1 MVEPPFR
8 LLAITPPEGAINP
21 SIVDAWA
28 PASALG
34 VAVLLRHPGASL
46 DELASMIRDGRLR
59 GVAERFSSK
68 RIPLLLSL
76 GAAELGH
83 LALIGGVEGL
93 RERTGAPI
101 CGVQLRGDPTPAQ
114 VEELRRSF
122 GPGWLGR
129 SCHGAPT
136 GVDGPVDYTCV
147 APIFPPTTVQA
158 GRVKAAA
165 GLGVLRAWSDRPQAR
180 IFALGGVGP
189 TTAESCLAAGA
200 WGLAGIGLFFGD
212 PARVGEDVASVVQI
226 VDRHLRDV
234 RPLPQR

>member
-8 LLAITPPEGAINP
+8 LLAITPPEGATNP

-28 PASALG
+28 SASAHG
-34 VAVLLRHPGASL
+34 VAVLLRHPGAPL
-46 DELASMIRDGRLR
+46 RELASMIREGRLR
-59 GVAERFSSK
+59 GVAERCTSE

-76 GAAELGH
+76 GPAELGH
-83 LALIGGVEGL
+83 LARIGGSAGL
-93 RERTGAPI
+93 RQRTGAPI
-101 CGVQLRGDPTPAQ
+101 CGVQLRGDPTSAQ
-114 VEELRRSF
+114 LQELRRSL

-136 GVDGPVDYTCV
+136 GSHGPVDYTCV

-158 GRVKAAA
+158 GRLKTAA
-165 GLGVLRAWSDRPQAR
+165 GLGVLRAWSSGPQAR

-234 RPLPQR
+234 RPLPQ